1 MFDINE
7 GQSSI
12 DIYFKLQLQWF
23 NESLQFQFLKDDENL
38 NTVAQDQYRIWTP
51 RLVFRI
57 IKKEL
62 KHENHKI
69 FITKRGS
76 PFLARDGV
84 TELYTGDENPINL
97 LLQER
102 IL

>member
-1 MFDINE
+1 MRVNLVLTSTLCST
-7 GQSSI
+7 SSGS
-12 DIYFKLQLQWF
+12 
-23 NESLQFQFLKDDENL
+23 SLQFQFLKDDENL
-38 NTVAQDQYRIWTP
+38 NTVAQYLVEKIWTP
-51 RLVFRI
+51 QLVFRI

-62 KHENHKI
+62 KHENYKI
-69 FITKRGS
+69 FISKRRS
-76 PFLARDGV
+76 PVLAWDGV